1 MTNVSP
7 DPERRSGHR
16 NGSHEDEPEVS
27 SVTPA
32 EDMRTVVINRVE
44 WGAVFAGVAV
54 ALVSQVLLNM
64 VGLGIGA
71 GAVDP
76 TTSGDNPDA
85 SSVSIGAGIWW
96 AVSGI
101 IAAFL
106 GGLAAGRLS
115 GKPDQST
122 AAWHGLCSWAVTT
135 LALLWLVTTAVS
147 SIVGGSLQMLGNIGG
162 QAAQGATQAAGANL
176 GRIDPLSM
184 IESRVR
190 GNTGDR
196 QAQISDAVSEIR
208 ALMLASPQQ
217 ADAQRDRAAQ
227 ALARVQNVPVDQA
240 RTQIA
245 EYEKQY
251 RDFVGQAQRTATSAA
266 GTASRTISWTAIM
279 GAIALALGALAAWFG
294 GRVGAVDPT
303 ITPMARLREAV
314 PPRFQGRLQ

>member
-1 MTNVSP
+1 MENVSP
-7 DPERRSGHR
+7 NTERRSP
-16 NGSHEDEPEVS
+16 NGSHEDAPEVS
-27 SVTPA
+27 AVTPA
-32 EDMRTVVINRVE
+32 EDARTVLINGIA

-54 ALVSQVLLNM
+54 AMVAQVLLNM

-76 TTSGDNPDA
+76 TSATNPDA
-85 SSVSIGAGIWW
+85 SSISIGAGLWW

-101 IAAFL
+101 VAAFI

-135 LALLWLVTTAVS
+135 LALVYLLTTAVS
-147 SIVGGSLQMLGNIGG
+147 SIVGGSMQLMGSVAG

-184 IESRVR
+184 IESRIR

-196 QAQISDAVSEIR
+196 QAQIGEAVAEIR
-208 ALMLASPQQ
+208 ALMLASPDQ
-217 ADAQRDRAAQ
+217 AAAQRDRAAQ
-227 ALARVQNVPVDQA
+227 SLARVQNIPVDQA

-245 EYEKQY
+245 DYEKQY
-251 RDFVGQAQRTATSAA
+251 REFVAQAQRTATSAA
-266 GTASRTISWTAIM
+266 GTASRTISWSAIL
-279 GAIALALGALAAWFG
+279 AALALALGGLAAWFG

-314 PPRFQGRLQ
+314 PPRFQGRLN